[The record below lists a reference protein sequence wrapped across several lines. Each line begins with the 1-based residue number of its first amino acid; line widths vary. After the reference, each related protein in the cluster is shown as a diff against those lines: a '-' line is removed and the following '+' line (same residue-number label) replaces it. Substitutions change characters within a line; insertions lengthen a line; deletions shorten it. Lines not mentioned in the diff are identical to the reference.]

1 MANIPSN
8 LEICVDLTIFAVVVS
23 LIFVSNESI
32 EARVGSAKKKV
43 LFRTERIALSCG
55 SRSKEDRSSDQ
66 DCVLSQPHSD
76 ALIGLAL
83 VMRMQG
89 IEGHS

>member
-1 MANIPSN
+1 
-8 LEICVDLTIFAVVVS
+8 
-23 LIFVSNESI
+23 
-32 EARVGSAKKKV
+32 VGSAKKKV

-66 DCVLSQPHSD
+66 DCVLSQPHSN

-83 VMRMQG
+83 VMSMQG
-89 IEGHS
+89 IESHSCNAFGIACNMRSAAKSLCITVEP